1 MGDYKPNPVD
11 FGATPKQ
18 IKLAESKKKDKKHG
32 KVGVARMAAAFKTP
46 TTKKESIK
54 GVGLSVG
61 AEAIRGA
68 AQYTGVEGAGGT
80 VGKLPKSWGTV
91 ARAAAAVGRVAL
103 KVPLAIMRPPKNMS
117 KGGGAT

>member
-1 MGDYKPNPVD
+1 MGDYKPNPID

-18 IKLAESKKKDKKHG
+18 IRLAESKRKDKKHG
-32 KVGVARMAAAFKTP
+32 KLGPARMAAEFKTP
-46 TTKKESIK
+46 PTAKESIK
-54 GVGLSVG
+54 GVGIAAAS
-61 AEAIRGA
+61 EAIRGA